1 MSCHRHQ
8 WPPVS
13 IASRGLVALGVG
25 LGITLGGTS
34 ALAQMRGPR
43 IGNVRDVTC
52 VANWERRF
60 QVISP
65 GVWEMTMGV
74 NDPDPFI
81 FRETRRSTQ
90 SINLELIQNSRLQA
104 ILNLGRQ
111 RIKYI
116 IPGMESDP
124 LYFKIQ
130 SYNINGESC

>member
-1 MSCHRHQ
+1 
-8 WPPVS
+8 
-13 IASRGLVALGVG
+13 
-25 LGITLGGTS
+25 
-34 ALAQMRGPR
+34 MRGPR

-65 GVWEMTMGV
+65 GVGEMTMGV

-81 FRETRRSTQ
+81 FRETRRSTE
-90 SINLELIQNSRLQA
+90 SIKLELIQNSRLQA

-130 SYNINGESC
+130 S

>member
-8 WPPVS
+8 CPPAS
-13 IASRGLVALGVG
+13 IASRGLVALGIG
-25 LGITLGGTS
+25 LGIALGGTS

-81 FRETRRSTQ
+81 FRETRRSTE
-90 SINLELIQNSRLQA
+90 SIKLESIQNSRLQA